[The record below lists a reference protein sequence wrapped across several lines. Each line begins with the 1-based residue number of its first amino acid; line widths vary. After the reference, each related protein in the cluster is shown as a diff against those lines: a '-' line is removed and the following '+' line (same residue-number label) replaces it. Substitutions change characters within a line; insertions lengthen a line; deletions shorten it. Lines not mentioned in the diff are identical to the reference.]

1 MSMEKT
7 QEKEIIHV
15 QYDCYSIGSRD
26 SGRAQ
31 RRLFHIEKM
40 EMRCCKIGI
49 LHKEYVEDYISLL
62 ETTKEGS
69 KIELDV
75 RGLDV
80 GFRDVPVI
88 VPRGGYILG
97 MLAMLAE
104 EEEEEKENN
113 AMIKKLLSE
122 GATPCQDVTTWEF
135 GQKAWLKLTEVIKEH
150 EGRKMAKPAFSVH
163 N

>member
-1 MSMEKT
+1 MAT
-7 QEKEIIHV
+7 QEKEIILV
-15 QYDCYSIGSRD
+15 QYDCYSIGSVA
-26 SGRAQ
+26 SWRAQ

-40 EMRCCKIGI
+40 ETRCC
-49 LHKEYVEDYISLL
+49 
-62 ETTKEGS
+62 

-97 MLAMLAE
+97 MLAE
-104 EEEEEKENN
+104 EVEKEENKN
-113 AMIKKLLSE
+113 LIKKLLSA
-122 GATPCQDVTTWEF
+122 GATPCQDVTIWAC
-135 GQKAWLKLTEVIKEH
+135 GHLAWLYLSGIVKEH
-150 EGRKMAKPAFSVH
+150 ESRKMAKPAYVSH